1 MATLNKNMYM
11 ELIYNTV
18 GAYTSSLKNEIA
30 KELIAKEKV
39 TLYDSHA
46 NNGFKYP
53 ILVENRLEA
62 IDITSK
68 DEDFLWFY
76 ENWEFKKSYKYSV
89 PLTFEF
95 SDNDTFENIIS
106 LLTSNEKIILFD
118 EQNDFNAPSEISCDI
133 NDCIPYFKKDG
144 DYILFKF
151 IMKEVIYDDSF
162 TPIDV
167 KYSIIISINLHRNFL
182 EIRFDGGRFEYK
194 SQNEYITPKIKYC
207 IKWLKDVLGFTLY
220 NVDAKNAIEVIKND
234 SSKIAVVHK
243 QMMELKSGGAAELT
257 ASVDRN
263 YTLPF
268 IGDFRQLISDNS
280 ELFNSAPKIKN
291 LIEEF
296 LNNQEETAYYP
307 YIYVRWLDD
316 TKAKQINVKI
326 VFDYYDMKYIQM
338 HNMQSSSR
346 LTKERMEYA
355 IEYLFESGS
364 FSKGERI

>member
-1 MATLNKNMYM
+1 
-11 ELIYNTV
+11 
-18 GAYTSSLKNEIA
+18 
-30 KELIAKEKV
+30 
-39 TLYDSHA
+39 
-46 NNGFKYP
+46 
-53 ILVENRLEA
+53 
-62 IDITSK
+62 
-68 DEDFLWFY
+68 
-76 ENWEFKKSYKYSV
+76 
-89 PLTFEF
+89 
-95 SDNDTFENIIS
+95 
-106 LLTSNEKIILFD
+106 
-118 EQNDFNAPSEISCDI
+118 
-133 NDCIPYFKKDG
+133 
-144 DYILFKF
+144 
-151 IMKEVIYDDSF
+151 
-162 TPIDV
+162 
-167 KYSIIISINLHRNFL
+167 
-182 EIRFDGGRFEYK
+182 
-194 SQNEYITPKIKYC
+194 
-207 IKWLKDVLGFTLY
+207 
-220 NVDAKNAIEVIKND
+220 
-234 SSKIAVVHK
+234 
-243 QMMELKSGGAAELT
+243 MMELKSGGAAELT

>member
-95 SDNDTFENIIS
+95 SDNNTFENIIS
-106 LLTSNEKIILFD
+106 LLTSNGKIILFD

-220 NVDAKNAIEVIKND
+220 NVYADISVPNNLEMDAPDITVIIGNLLDNALQAVEKLPSPLRKILVLLKYDKGRLFIKVENSFDGKVKKKDGHIETMKSEIGHGYGLKNV
-234 SSKIAVVHK
+234 
-243 QMMELKSGGAAELT
+243 
-257 ASVDRN
+257 
-263 YTLPF
+263 
-268 IGDFRQLISDNS
+268 
-280 ELFNSAPKIKN
+280 
-291 LIEEF
+291 
-296 LNNQEETAYYP
+296 
-307 YIYVRWLDD
+307 
-316 TKAKQINVKI
+316 
-326 VFDYYDMKYIQM
+326 
-338 HNMQSSSR
+338 
-346 LTKERMEYA
+346 
-355 IEYLFESGS
+355 
-364 FSKGERI
+364 ERIVEKYEGCLQYSYDADMFQTKCMLYVKENVLV